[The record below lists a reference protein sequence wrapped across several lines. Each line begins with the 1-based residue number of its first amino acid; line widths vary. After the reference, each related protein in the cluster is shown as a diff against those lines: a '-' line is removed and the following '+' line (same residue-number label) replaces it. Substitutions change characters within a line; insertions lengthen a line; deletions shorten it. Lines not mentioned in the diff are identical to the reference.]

1 LQYRGFLLI
10 SSNGKEVVKAKNNDK
25 GKLINRQIVNLLKC
39 GLNIV
44 GRCISSENEK
54 ASKLDVLYNQI
65 FDSIIVGAIAGIS
78 TYVSGGE
85 HVSVVSA
92 LLGFS
97 LTFLIKMKEYR
108 NIQ

>member
-1 LQYRGFLLI
+1 MVQ
-10 SSNGKEVVKAKNNDK
+10 EVVKLKINNNGK
-25 GKLINRQIVNLLKC
+25 GLNQKVADMLKC

-44 GRCISSENEK
+44 NACVSSENAK
-54 ASKLDVLYNQI
+54 TSKFDVLCNQV
-65 FDSIIVGAIAGIS
+65 FDSLIVGAIVGIS

-85 HVSVVSA
+85 HVSVASA
-92 LLGFS
+92 VLGFL

>member
-1 LQYRGFLLI
+1 LI
-10 SSNGKEVVKAKNNDK
+10 NLSVEEVVKLKIDDK
-25 GKLINRQIVNLLKC
+25 GKPLNQQIVNLLKC

-44 GRCISSENEK
+44 NACISSANAK
-54 ASKLDVLYNQI
+54 ASKLDVLCNQL
-65 FDSIIVGAIAGIS
+65 FDSSIVGAIAGIS
-78 TYVSGGE
+78 TFVSGGE

>member
-1 LQYRGFLLI
+1 MK
-10 SSNGKEVVKAKNNDK
+10 SNGKGKELNNQI
-25 GKLINRQIVNLLKC
+25 GKMLRC

-44 GRCISSENEK
+44 SACISSETGK
-54 ASKLDVLYNQI
+54 ASKLDVLWNQI
-65 FDSIIVGAIAGIS
+65 FDSFIVGAIAGIS

-85 HVSVVSA
+85 HVSLVSA

-97 LTFLIKMKEYR
+97 LTFLIKIKEYR